1 MLYGE
6 LVRQSNMLAFIDV
19 FWILGV
25 ICFAMIPLM
34 FFIKSVPRQPASS
47 VASAH

>member
-6 LVRQSNMLAFIDV
+6 LVRQSNMMAFNDV

-25 ICFAMIPLM
+25 ICLAMVPLM
-34 FFIKSVPRQPASS
+34 SLWNKSLTGCV
-47 VASAH
+47 V